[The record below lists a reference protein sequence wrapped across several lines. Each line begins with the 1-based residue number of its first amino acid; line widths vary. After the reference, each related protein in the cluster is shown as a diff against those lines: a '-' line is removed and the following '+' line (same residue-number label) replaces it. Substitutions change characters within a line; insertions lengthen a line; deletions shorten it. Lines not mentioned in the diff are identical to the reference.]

1 MVKID
6 LALPEYS
13 GGCAIKED
21 GEYFITGT
29 YPEDRD
35 PNIYAGGLKAVIYI
49 ASNVTATITL
59 ENVNISL
66 TGEQCPFY
74 ASKAKDITLI
84 LKGDNNIIQRQ
95 FFQSLSLDPTI

>member
-1 MVKID
+1 MKLNNLLIIAILMLLPYWAWGQEGNKVVKID

-21 GEYFITGT
+21 GEYIITGT

-59 ENVNISL
+59 
-66 TGEQCPFY
+66 
-74 ASKAKDITLI
+74 
-84 LKGDNNIIQRQ
+84 
-95 FFQSLSLDPTI
+95 